1 MQPGWRQRLASK
13 LSIVVTIAMATLP
26 GCTWEQRLDDVSNEP
41 KFKSVVGS
49 RYVVARAVAAYGI
62 REHSGAAVD
71 YITLIPPP
79 GIDGPEVGFRMPVR
93 IGSTITVL
101 KVYRTN
107 RWPDPD
113 MTLGVRVEGTQMP
126 VDAGIRMDLF
136 RGNEGEGEVG
146 LNPDIYRKL

>member
-1 MQPGWRQRLASK
+1 MRPGWKQRFASK
-13 LSIVVTIAMATLP
+13 LSIVGAIAMATLP
-26 GCTWEQRLDDVSNEP
+26 ACTWEQRLDDVSNDP
-41 KFKSVVGS
+41 KFKNVVGS
-49 RYVVARAVAAYGI
+49 RYVVARAVDAYGI

-79 GIDGPEVGFRMPVR
+79 GIGGSEVGFRMPVE

-113 MTLGVRVEGTQMP
+113 MTLGVQVEGTRMP
-126 VDAGIRMDLF
+126 VDAAIRIDLF

-146 LNPDIYRKL
+146 LNADIYRKL